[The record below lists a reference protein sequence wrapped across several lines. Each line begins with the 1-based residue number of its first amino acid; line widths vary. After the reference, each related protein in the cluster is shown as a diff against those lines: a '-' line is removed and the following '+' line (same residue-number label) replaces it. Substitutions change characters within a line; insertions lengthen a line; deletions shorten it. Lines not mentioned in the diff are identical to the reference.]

1 VLGHLTRREAI
12 FALLATDGSA
22 AMPAGA
28 QTTAPVLPRVVIV
41 NPGNEASLRP
51 YRDQFVQGMRES
63 GQMEG
68 RTFRLDVLYAN
79 GDPTRVPGL
88 IREAAAGR
96 PDVLV
101 VAGLAA
107 ARHARDA
114 TSTVPVVVAT
124 ASDLVD
130 AGVVK
135 SLARPGGN
143 VTGITDLVD
152 ELVVKRLELLKEA
165 LPRASRVALLVNP
178 DFPATPKIETRARTA
193 ARTLGLEV
201 SRLDARD
208 PASLVAALDSLKQSR
223 PDALLLGGDSLFTV
237 RAQEVIDRVSAMR
250 IPVVHYWPGTAEN
263 GALFSYQANIRQ
275 NYRRA
280 AFYVDRILKGTQP
293 GDLPIE
299 QPTQYELV
307 VNLKTAKRFGLSIPD
322 AFLVRADR
330 VIR

>member
-1 VLGHLTRREAI
+1 VPGHPTRRAAI
-12 FALLATDGSA
+12 FVLLAAGGWG
-22 AMPAGA
+22 AMPAAA
-28 QTTAPVLPRVVIV
+28 QTPSPVLPRVVMV
-41 NPGNEASLRP
+41 NPGTEASLQP
-51 YRDQFVQGMRES
+51 YRDQFVLGMREA
-63 GQMEG
+63 GHVEG
-68 RTFRLDVLYAN
+68 RTFRLDIRYAN
-79 GDPTRVPGL
+79 DDPTRVAGL

-107 ARHARDA
+107 ARHARNA

-130 AGVVK
+130 AGVVN

-178 DFPATPKIETRARTA
+178 DFPATPKIESRAGAA
-193 ARTLGLEV
+193 ARTLGIEV

-208 PASLVAALDSLKQSR
+208 PASLVVALDSLKRSR

-237 RAQEVIDRVSAMR
+237 RAREVIERAAAMR
-250 IPVVHYWPGTAEN
+250 IPVVHYWPGTAEM
-263 GALFSYQANIRQ
+263 GALFSHQANILQ

-280 AFYVDRILKGTQP
+280 AFYVERILKGTPP
-293 GDLPIE
+293 GDLPVE
-299 QPTQYELV
+299 QPTHYEVV
-307 VNLKTAKRFGLSIPD
+307 VNLKAANRFGLAIPG
-322 AFLVRADR
+322 AFLLRADR
-330 VIR
+330 VIE